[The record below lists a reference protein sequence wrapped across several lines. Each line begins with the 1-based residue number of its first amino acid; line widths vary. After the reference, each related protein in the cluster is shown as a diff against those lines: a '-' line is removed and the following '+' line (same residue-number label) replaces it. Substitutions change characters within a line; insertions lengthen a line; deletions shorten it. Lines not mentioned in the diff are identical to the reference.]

1 MQTATQTEA
10 TNVDNTKPP
19 LNFGFFSTQ
28 NCVRPDQVERYEAMS
43 KGLFHKFRPVGPIE
57 DMLTAEIIRSA
68 WRLERC
74 VMVEHKIGLEC
85 DFDPM
90 LDDKYSR
97 IQINIDRAR
106 LQAQTALRRAMKD
119 LRDLQTERWLQSGT
133 LPPDYDASHR
143 GIACL
148 RQMLEARLALARLK
162 KAHPPEPGVQDMV
175 PDTALNVHT
184 MICRCG
190 SGLRFKK
197 CCGDTQVH
205 RR

>member
-1 MQTATQTEA
+1 MQTAAQTDSTNADNA
-10 TNVDNTKPP
+10 TPP
-19 LNFGFFSTQ
+19 LNFGFFSTE
-28 NCVRPDQVERYEAMS
+28 NCVRPEHVERYEAMCT
-43 KGLFHKFRPVGPIE
+43 GLQTKFRPFGAIE
-57 DMLTAEIIRSA
+57 EMITTEIIRSA

-74 VMVEHKIGLEC
+74 VMVEHKIGLESE
-85 DFDPM
+85 FDPM

-97 IQINIDRAR
+97 IQANVDRAR
-106 LQAQTALRRAMKD
+106 NQAQTALRRAMKD

-162 KAHPPEPGVQDMV
+162 KAHPPEPGVRDMV

>member
-1 MQTATQTEA
+1 MQTAAQTDA
-10 TNVDNTKPP
+10 TSSESKPP

-57 DMLTAEIIRSA
+57 EMITTEIIRSA

-85 DFDPM
+85 EFDPM